1 MTPPRIRHWFSFC
14 RKTRRDRWHLPFPCS
29 ASDGREPHGMFSLVA
44 VGAAQPQV
52 IFAVVRHQ
60 LRGPLR
66 GVNRLVPLLQ
76 LVVSAGQ
83 QMKSF
88 SVIGG
93 GLRTFFQIM

>member
-1 MTPPRIRHWFSFC
+1 M
-14 RKTRRDRWHLPFPCS
+14 L
-29 ASDGREPHGMFSLVA
+29 SLVA

-52 IFAVVRHQ
+52 IFAVIRHQ

-76 LVVSAGQ
+76 LVVSARQ

-93 GLRTFFQIM
+93 GLRTFFQIMQGIVHAPAGQQLARLAVGSRRRIRRR